1 MRRRHF
7 TQTTL
12 TLATAAVLVL
22 AGCRSHREAT
32 RPPLPPPTD
41 SVEAT
46 VQEAEPPAAPPCRI
60 ARIYATVQG
69 TRVDGQLRMQPDS
82 VIWVC
87 ATKVIELGRAMCTPD
102 SVVVYAKVA
111 GRCFRGSY
119 LDVYRRFGW
128 RTDFATLQRMVTD
141 PQAEKEL
148 AAIAR
153 RFNIEASV
161 HIDDWKEVEKT
172 TFPMAIP
179 KQIKPL

>member
-1 MRRRHF
+1 MPTYRENAARQTLPLIPLRGIVAF
-7 TQTTL
+7 PGNNINIELERDLSKKACEAALSSEMVVFLVTQ
-12 TLATAAVLVL
+12 
-22 AGCRSHREAT
+22 R
-32 RPPLPPPTD
+32 D
-41 SVEAT
+41 
-46 VQEAEPPAAPPCRI
+46 
-60 ARIYATVQG
+60 

>member
-1 MRRRHF
+1 MKRPHW
-7 TQTTL
+7 TQAVL
-12 TLATAAVLVL
+12 TLATATILVL
-22 AGCRSHREAT
+22 TGCRSHREAT

-41 SVEAT
+41 SVAAA
-46 VQEAEPPAAPPCRI
+46 VQEVEPPAAPPCRT

-69 TRVDGQLRMQPDS
+69 TRVEGQLRMQPDS

-119 LDVYRRFGW
+119 RDVYHRFGW

-141 PQAEKEL
+141 PQAEEEL

-161 HIDDWKEVEKT
+161 HIADWKEVEKT
-172 TFPMAIP
+172 SFPMAIP
-179 KQIKPL
+179 KQVKPL